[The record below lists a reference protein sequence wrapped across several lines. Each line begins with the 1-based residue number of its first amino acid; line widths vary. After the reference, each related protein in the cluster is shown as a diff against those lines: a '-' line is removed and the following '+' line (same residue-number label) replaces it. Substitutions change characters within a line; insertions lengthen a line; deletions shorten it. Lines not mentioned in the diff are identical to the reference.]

1 MLRKDEKSQCAK
13 TEVFLLSFLEGDMQT
28 NVKDSAV
35 RLHFKF
41 ALQTLLLTVLPRNT
55 AEGRKRSMCEN

>member
-1 MLRKDEKSQCAK
+1 MQLIYR
-13 TEVFLLSFLEGDMQT
+13 DMQT

-41 ALQTLLLTVLPRNT
+41 ALQTFVLTVLPRNA
-55 AEGRKRSMCEN
+55 AEGRKKPLCEN